1 MAVFPAKR
9 FRSSSYN
16 GTMPARYR
24 ALLAKHPFALFGLPF
39 IATMVLG
46 SFFLTPATAIRYEKH
61 DRKVKQLSKEEE
73 LGIGKDRRRIDLKE
87 EYYVRLPLSFLHT
100 TLSDTACRDWPPKT
114 STTGNR
120 RESKDYLAST
130 TVSFRPLPRLLRPSS
145 SACIILSLGFSKALV
160 WKIMASTRN
169 TEYHNTLLVCRRTIA
184 GRYLR
189 LGSSSDHTRSSSPQV
204 VDSFKFMAFP
214 AGDRLLSF
222 SLLMLKAEARGKNVV
237 MF

>member
-87 EYYVRLPLSFLHT
+87 EYYVRELPSLFYT
-100 TLSDTACRDWPPKT
+100 TLSDTERRDWQPRI

-120 RESKDYLAST
+120 KESKDYLAST
-130 TVSFRPLPRLLRPSS
+130 TASSSPLPTSLLSPF
-145 SACIILSLGFSKALV
+145 SACIILSLGFSKALGWENYAIYEKHQIPQYCWSV
-160 WKIMASTRN
+160 FGPPRAAN
-169 TEYHNTLLVCRRTIA
+169 FALLQVQITCILPLTCR
-184 GRYLR
+184 
-189 LGSSSDHTRSSSPQV
+189 
-204 VDSFKFMAFP
+204 
-214 AGDRLLSF
+214 
-222 SLLMLKAEARGKNVV
+222 
-237 MF
+237 